1 MNKTKCCENGP
12 DHWPKFYQANQK
24 TLMTN
29 SLAYFVY
36 LSVKNKALY
45 NVNDWLLCNDIQIE
59 SFVVEIAE
67 RLIILPTCHS
77 TNMPFP
83 QLTLLT
89 GLGHKFMEITKK
101 LD

>member
-1 MNKTKCCENGP
+1 
-12 DHWPKFYQANQK
+12 
-24 TLMTN
+24 MTN

-45 NVNDWLLCNDIQIE
+45 NFDGWLLCNDIQIE
-59 SFVVEIAE
+59 SFVVEITE
-67 RLIILPTCHS
+67 RLIILPNSHS
-77 TNMPFP
+77 SNMPFP

-89 GLGHKFMEITKK
+89 GLGHKYMEITKK

>member
-1 MNKTKCCENGP
+1 
-12 DHWPKFYQANQK
+12 
-24 TLMTN
+24 MTN
-29 SLAYFVY
+29 SLAYFVI

-45 NVNDWLLCNDIQIE
+45 NFDGWLLCNDIQIE
-59 SFVVEIAE
+59 SFVVEITN
-67 RLIILPTCHS
+67 RLIILSTSHS

-89 GLGHKFMEITKK
+89 GLGDKYMEITKK